1 MKIGKFALCA
11 AAACCALGLTAAVA
25 QPTDLTVM
33 PPVPDDYRPNKTP
46 WGDPD
51 FRGTWPIDSIASLP
65 FQRPD
70 QYGNRFWLTDEE
82 FAERAKQ
89 AKSSD
94 ERYNQEDKEG
104 RIGMGHW
111 VESDASGRRTSLLVD
126 PPSGKLP
133 EMTEKGKK
141 LYAAGRSSWV
151 RGQAFDW
158 VTDFDTWD
166 RCVTRGFPASMLPF
180 RYNNG
185 IRIFQTPGYAVID
198 LEMIHDSRVVPVV
211 SKEKWEELKQT
222 RWPAHVRTWMGQSLG
237 YWEDDNTLVIETEN
251 IKAGDSASDDPAKR
265 AASPLNM
272 ATFGVPPF
280 NTIPTS
286 EKAKVV
292 ERLTMTG
299 PDSIV
304 YELTY
309 SDPETFTAP
318 FTARLDWSRN
328 DKYQF
333 FEYACHEGN
342 VQVRNYIT
350 ASRAQRAKDKQAKG
364 KAKAPGK

>member
-1 MKIGKFALCA
+1 L
-11 AAACCALGLTAAVA
+11 
-25 QPTDLTVM
+25 
-33 PPVPDDYRPNKTP
+33 
-46 WGDPD
+46 
-51 FRGTWPIDSIASLP
+51 RGGWPIDGIASLP

-70 QYGNRFWLTDEE
+70 RYGNRFFLTDEE
-82 FAERAKQ
+82 FAERQKQ
-89 AKSSD
+89 ANSSD
-94 ERYNQEDKEG
+94 QRYDAEDKEG

-133 EMTEKGKK
+133 EMTAKGKA
-141 LYAAGRSSWV
+141 LYEAGRSSWKPN
-151 RGQAFDW
+151 QPFDW
-158 VTDFDTWD
+158 VTDFDSWD
-166 RCVTRGFPASMLPF
+166 RCVSRGFPASMLPF

-185 IRIFQTPGYAVID
+185 IRIFQAPGYVVID
-198 LEMIHDSRVVPVV
+198 LEMIHDSRVIPVV
-211 SKEKWEELKQT
+211 PKSRWEELKKT
-222 RWPAHVRTWMGQSLG
+222 RWPADVRTWMGQSLG
-237 YWEDDNTLVIETEN
+237 YWEDANTLVIETEN
-251 IKAGDSASDDPAKR
+251 IKAGDSVSQDTAKR
-265 AASPLNM
+265 SASPLNM

-280 NTIPTS
+280 NTIPMS

-304 YELTY
+304 YEMTY

-328 DKYQF
+328 DAYQF

-342 VQVRNYIT
+342 VQIRNYIT
-350 ASRAQRAKDKQAKG
+350 ASRAQRAQS
-364 KAKAPGK
+364 AKAPAAPPAPAAPAKKATN